1 MNEWLKQTLAN
12 LKDKWSKWKPVQK
25 VIVLV
30 IIAAVIVAIVLAART
45 SSKPSTVRLFD
56 APVTSEESRN
66 KILDRINLEN
76 INATFTDE
84 GYIEVEDEATKR
96 RVRNILISE
105 NLVPS
110 NIDVWA
116 NYYDRS
122 WSTTDADQ
130 NVKLKNTIQK
140 QLKQHI
146 EAIDGVTTADVNLVI
161 PETSLFSSTQNP
173 VTASII
179 LKTNTNSDILTNR
192 TKILG
197 IQRLVLTAVE
207 GLTADNIIITDSF
220 GEQINDFEGMAEIDR
235 VDIVAKQEKLK
246 QKQAAKIRADVL
258 NALQKTY
265 SEDRC
270 RDIVVS
276 VDMDMSKKQTDST
289 IYSPIVIKEDNPDTP
304 YDDSEYR
311 DVLPISQQ
319 TVTREWQGTGYNPE
333 GPAGVEG
340 QTPAVY
346 SDMSNVI
353 GRSVETGVTQNN
365 VINTKQVSEETAPKI
380 DRVSVAANLDGIW
393 TLKLKKDAK
402 TGQVI
407 QGAYEI
413 GDDGFRIREYTPI
426 SEEELKKTEDFLK
439 AAVGYDRS
447 RGDTVAVTNIR
458 YDRTEEFRAEDQA
471 FFAIEQ
477 RRKTILLVLVSLAI
491 IMVGFILFRV
501 ISKELERRRKKREA
515 EELERR
521 RRETEEALWNAKE
534 ENEVVSMSVE
544 ESRRLELQENAVA
557 MAKEHPEEVALL
569 IRTWLMEE

>member
-30 IIAAVIVAIVLAART
+30 IAAAIVVAIVLAAST
-45 SSKPSTVRLFD
+45 SSKPTTVRLFD
-56 APVTSEESRN
+56 APVTNEESRN

-76 INATFTDE
+76 ISATFTDE

-146 EAIDGVTTADVNLVI
+146 EAIDGITTADVNLVI

-179 LKTNTNSDILTNR
+179 LKTNSNSDILTNR

-220 GEQINDFEGMAEIDR
+220 GEQINDFEGMAESDR

-311 DVLPISQQ
+311 DTLPISQQ
-319 TVTREWQGTGYNPE
+319 TVTKEWQGTGYNPE

-340 QTPAVY
+340 QTPPVY

-353 GRSVETGVTQNN
+353 GKSVETGVTQNN

-380 DRVSVAANLDGIW
+380 DRVSVAVNLDGIW
-393 TLKLKKDAK
+393 TLKLKKDSK

-407 QGAYEI
+407 QGSFEI
-413 GDDGFRIREYTPI
+413 GDDGYRVREYTPI
-426 SEEELKKTEDFLK
+426 SDEELKKTEDFLK

-477 RRKTILLVLVSLAI
+477 RKKTILLVLISLAI

-544 ESRRLELQENAVA
+544 ESRRLELQENAIA

>member
-1 MNEWLKQTLAN
+1 MNEWLKNILAKV
-12 LKDKWSKWKPVQK
+12 KDTWSKWKPVQK
-25 VIVLV
+25 VIL
-30 IIAAVIVAIVLAART
+30 IAIVVAVIVAIIAAART
-45 SSKPSTVRLFD
+45 SSKPSSVRLFD
-56 APVTSEESRN
+56 APVTNEESRN

-76 INATFTDE
+76 IEASFTDQ
-84 GYIEVEDEATKR
+84 GYIEVADEATKR

-146 EAIDGVTTADVNLVI
+146 EAIDGITTADVNLVI

-179 LKTNTNSDILTNR
+179 LKANSTSDILTNR

-207 GLTADNIIITDSF
+207 GLSADNIIITDSF
-220 GEQINDFEGMAEIDR
+220 GEQINDFEGMAESDR
-235 VDIVAKQEKLK
+235 VDIISKQEKLK

-270 RDIVVS
+270 RDIVVT
-276 VDMDMSKKQTDST
+276 VEMDMSKKVTDST
-289 IYSPIVIKEDNPDTP
+289 IYSPIEIKKDNPDTP

-311 DVLPISQQ
+311 DTLPISQQ

-340 QTPAVY
+340 QTPVVY

-380 DRVSVAANLDGIW
+380 DRVSVAVNLDGIW
-393 TLKLKKDAK
+393 TLKIKKDPK
-402 TGQVI
+402 TGNPI
-407 QGAYEI
+407 QGSYEI
-413 GDDGFRIREYTPI
+413 GDDGSRIRDYQSIPED
-426 SEEELKKTEDFLK
+426 ELKKAEEFLK
-439 AAVGYDRS
+439 AAIGYNRD

-458 YDRTEEFRAEDQA
+458 YDRTDEFKSEDEA
-471 FFAIEQ
+471 FFAIQQ
-477 RRKTILLVLVSLAI
+477 RRRTVLMVLISIAL
-491 IMVGFILFRV
+491 IMVGFILFRI
-501 ISKELERRRKKREA
+501 ISKELDRRRKKRE
-515 EELERR
+515 EDELRR
-521 RRETEEALWNAKE
+521 RQMEQEAALLAARD

-569 IRTWLMEE
+569 LRTWLMEE

>member
-1 MNEWLKQTLAN
+1 MNEWLKQTLVN

-30 IIAAVIVAIVLAART
+30 IAAAIVVAIVLAAST
-45 SSKPSTVRLFD
+45 SSKPTTVRLFD
-56 APVTSEESRN
+56 APVTNEESRN

-76 INATFTDE
+76 ISATFTDE

-179 LKTNTNSDILTNR
+179 LKTNSNSDILTNR

-220 GEQINDFEGMAEIDR
+220 GEQINDFEGMAESDR

-311 DVLPISQQ
+311 DTLPISQQ
-319 TVTREWQGTGYNPE
+319 TVTKEWQGTGYNPE

-340 QTPAVY
+340 QTPPVY

-353 GRSVETGVTQNN
+353 GKSVETGVTQNN

-380 DRVSVAANLDGIW
+380 DRVSVAVNLDGIW
-393 TLKLKKDAK
+393 TLKLKKDSK

-407 QGAYEI
+407 QGSFEI
-413 GDDGFRIREYTPI
+413 GDDGYRVREYTPI
-426 SEEELKKTEDFLK
+426 SDEELKKTEDFLK

-477 RRKTILLVLVSLAI
+477 RKKTILLVLISLAI

-544 ESRRLELQENAVA
+544 ESRRLELQENAIA

>member
-30 IIAAVIVAIVLAART
+30 IAAAIVVAIVLAAST
-45 SSKPSTVRLFD
+45 SSKPTTVRLFD
-56 APVTSEESRN
+56 APVTNEESRN

-76 INATFTDE
+76 ISATFTDE

-179 LKTNTNSDILTNR
+179 LKTNSNSDILTNR

-220 GEQINDFEGMAEIDR
+220 GEQINDFEGMAESDR

-311 DVLPISQQ
+311 DTLPISQQ
-319 TVTREWQGTGYNPE
+319 TVTKEWQGTGYNPE

-340 QTPAVY
+340 QTPPVY

-353 GRSVETGVTQNN
+353 GKSVETGVTQNN

-380 DRVSVAANLDGIW
+380 DRVSVAVNLDGIW
-393 TLKLKKDAK
+393 TLKLKKDSK

-407 QGAYEI
+407 QGSFEI
-413 GDDGFRIREYTPI
+413 GDDGYRVREYTPI
-426 SEEELKKTEDFLK
+426 SDEELKKTEDFLK

-477 RRKTILLVLVSLAI
+477 RKKTILLVLISLAI

-544 ESRRLELQENAVA
+544 ESRRLELQENAIA

>member
-340 QTPAVY
+340 QTPPVY
-346 SDMSNVI
+346 SDMSNVV

-413 GDDGFRIREYTPI
+413 GDDGYRVREYTPI

-477 RRKTILLVLVSLAI
+477 RRKTILLVLVALAI